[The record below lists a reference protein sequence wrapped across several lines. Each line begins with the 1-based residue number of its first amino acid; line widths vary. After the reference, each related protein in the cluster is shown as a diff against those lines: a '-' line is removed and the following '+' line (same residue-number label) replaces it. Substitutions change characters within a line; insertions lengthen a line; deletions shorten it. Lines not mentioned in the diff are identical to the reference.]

1 MHIDAVKPSNFIED
15 IIEEDLKT
23 GRVKQVI
30 TRFPPEPN
38 GYLHIGHAKAIIV
51 DFSAAEKFG
60 GQCNLRFDD
69 TNPVKEDTEYV
80 ESIQQDIHWLGFDWA
95 GRIHYTSD
103 YFEQLF
109 DYAVE
114 LIRRGKAYVCDLTP
128 EEISQTRGTLTQ
140 PGQDS
145 PYRNRSVEENLK
157 LFYEMRDGR
166 YEDGEK
172 TLRAKIDMASPNL
185 NMRDPVIYRILHATH
200 HRTGDQWCIY
210 PMYDYAH
217 PLSDA
222 IEGITHSLCTLEFED
237 HRPVY
242 NWFLEALDWPNPPR
256 QYEFA
261 RLNLTGT
268 VMSKRNLRLFV
279 TERMVS
285 GWDDPRMPTLSGLR
299 RRGYTSQ
306 AIRDFCQ
313 RIGVAKSNSLVDMAL
328 LEHCIREDLKPKAHR
343 RMAVLRPI
351 ELVITNYPEGK
362 TEEVTLE
369 NNAENPE
376 LGSRTLRF
384 SGRVYID
391 SEDFSLDPPP
401 KYKRL
406 APGREVRLMGAYIV
420 KCTGYE
426 TDEAGLVTKVLCE
439 YDPESHSGSC
449 TRKVK
454 GVLHWVDANACEEA
468 EIRLY
473 EPLIAPGED
482 GTEGFNE
489 ESLEIIHHAKVE
501 SALKDAAPG
510 EQFQFIRQGY
520 YCLDPDSRTEGHLV
534 FNRIVGLKDSW
545 AKMQKQSL

>member
-1 MHIDAVKPSNFIED
+1 MNTDAVKPSNFIED
-15 IIEEDLKT
+15 IIEEDLRSGT
-23 GRVKQVI
+23 VKKVV

-80 ESIQQDIHWLGFDWA
+80 ESIQNDIHWLGFDWA
-95 GRIHYTSD
+95 GNIHYTSD
-103 YFEQLF
+103 YFDRLYE
-109 DYAVE
+109 YAVE
-114 LIRRGKAYVCDLTP
+114 LIRRGKAYVCDLSA
-128 EEISQTRGTLTQ
+128 EEISQARGTLTQ
-140 PGQDS
+140 PGQNS
-145 PYRNRSVEENLK
+145 PYRNRSVEENLA
-157 LFYEMRDGR
+157 LFAEMKAGKYQDGA
-166 YEDGEK
+166 K

-185 NMRDPVIYRILHATH
+185 NMRDPVIYRILHAPH

-217 PLSDA
+217 PMSDA

-237 HRPVY
+237 HRPIY
-242 NWFLEALDWPNPPR
+242 DWFLEALDWPNPPR

-268 VMSKRNLRLFV
+268 VMSKRNLRHFV
-279 TERMVS
+279 TEHMVS

-306 AIRDFCQ
+306 AIRDFCH
-313 RIGVAKSNSLVDMAL
+313 RIGVAKSNSLVEMAL

-362 TEEVTLE
+362 TEEILLE

-376 LGSRTLRF
+376 LGSRSMSF
-384 SGRVYID
+384 SGRVYIE
-391 SEDFSLDPPP
+391 SEDFSIDPPP

-426 TDEAGLVTKVLCE
+426 TDDAGLVTKVLCE
-439 YDPESHSGSC
+439 YDPQSHSGEC
-449 TRKVK
+449 PRKVK

-473 EPLIAPGED
+473 APLITQQED
-482 GTEGFNE
+482 GESGFNE
-489 ESLEIIHHAKVE
+489 ASLEIIHHAKVE
-501 SALKDAAPG
+501 SALQNAAIG

-520 YCLDPDSRTEGHLV
+520 YCLDPDTAEQGRLI
-534 FNRIVGLKDSW
+534 FNRVVGLKDSW
-545 AKMQKQSL
+545 AKMQK